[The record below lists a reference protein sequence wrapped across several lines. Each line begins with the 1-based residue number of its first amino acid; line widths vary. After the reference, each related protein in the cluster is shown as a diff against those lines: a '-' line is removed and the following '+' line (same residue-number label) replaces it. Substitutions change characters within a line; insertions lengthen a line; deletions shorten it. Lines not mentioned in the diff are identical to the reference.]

1 MMALLTFWK
10 PITAAFVL
18 GLLLGAIG
26 GHKYATGQEAKQEVR
41 ALKTEVLARDKASA
55 RREVAASAHE
65 ADREQIDADN
75 ARASDEVD
83 NYLQQRADLRA
94 IDLGT
99 DWLCII
105 DTAAGVAAP
114 RCAGQPAAGLPGTT
128 GAGGFEPAS
137 NATGS
142 SAVDAPPTNL
152 HQPPSAAG
160 AGSDPATGPSG
171 RH

>member
-1 MMALLTFWK
+1 MMALLALWK
-10 PITAAFVL
+10 PVTAAFVL
-18 GLLLGAIG
+18 GLMLGAVG

-41 ALKTEVLARDKASA
+41 ALKTEVVARDKESA
-55 RREVAASAHE
+55 RREVAATAHE

-75 ARASDEVD
+75 ARASDEID

-105 DTAAGVAAP
+105 DKAAGVAAP
-114 RCAGQPAAGLPGTT
+114 RCAGQPAAGLPGAT
-128 GAGGFEPAS
+128 GAGGFRPDS
-137 NATGS
+137 NTTGGR
-142 SAVDAPPTNL
+142 AVDAPSTDL
-152 HQPPSAAG
+152 HQPPSATG
-160 AGSDPATGPSG
+160 AGSDPPTGPSG